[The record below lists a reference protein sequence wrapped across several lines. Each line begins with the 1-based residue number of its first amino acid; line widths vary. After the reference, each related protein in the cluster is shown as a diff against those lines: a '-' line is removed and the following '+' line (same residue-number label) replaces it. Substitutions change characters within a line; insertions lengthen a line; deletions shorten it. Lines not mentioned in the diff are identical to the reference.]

1 MPFSISLTQGYT
13 FSTDG
18 TDKVTYSK
26 LNQLGAPVISL
37 SGTINEAD
45 IDGDAVTTPK
55 IKDDAVTGPKI
66 IDGAIG
72 LSHLL
77 AADQGTFLHH
87 GAAGW
92 ELLPPGTDGQVLTT
106 KGAAADA
113 TWSVVPGVTTVAPNN
128 ITPGTAGEHLV
139 TDGDGNTA
147 WEPQAAGD
155 APGVITRNS
164 KVTVRDEKTSGTN
177 SGSSVSGTQTRDL
190 TDITDGNGIGA
201 TLAANVI
208 SLPAGVYHIHA
219 TVPAYQV
226 DGHQAF
232 LWKTNGSATELVTGS
247 SAYATT
253 GTGAGLS
260 NASIIDGT
268 FTLSVDSTLEIRH
281 MTNTNRFSFGLGRSH
296 GIFGRVEIFTQAT
309 FTKLD

>member
-26 LNQLGAPVISL
+26 LNQIGAPVISL
-37 SGTINEAD
+37 SGTISEAD

-113 TWSVVPGVTTVAPNN
+113 IWSVVPGVTTVAPNN
-128 ITPGTAGEHLV
+128 ITPGSAGEHLV

-147 WEPQAAGD
+147 WEPQPATAA
-155 APGVITRNS
+155 AGVITRNS
-164 KVTVRDEKTSGTN
+164 KVCIRDEKSSGSY
-177 SGSSVSGTQTRDL
+177 SGSSTAGTNTRVL
-190 TDITDGNGIGA
+190 TDIEDASGIGA

-208 SLPAGVYHIHA
+208 SLPAGVYHIYA
-219 TVPAYQV
+219 TCPAYQV
-226 DGHQAF
+226 TGHQAF
-232 LWKTNGSATELVTGS
+232 LYKTNGTATEIVTGS
-247 SAYATT
+247 SAFC
-253 GTGAGLS
+253 GTGFES
-260 NASIIDGT
+260 SSIIDGT
-268 FTLSVDSTLEIRH
+268 FTLLVDSTLEIRH
-281 MTNTNRFSFGLGRSH
+281 IVGATVVSFGLGRSH
-296 GIFGRVEIFTQAT
+296 GIGGRVEIFTQAT